1 MTFDPITLPIIATQY
16 QIIATLAKTEADSLP
31 IPAHTFMTSVI
42 NITQVSIVIDGSV
55 GSTENSRGYN
65 VCNHNYLKFEII
77 KYTVV
82 AINITPVL

>member
-1 MTFDPITLPIIATQY
+1 
-16 QIIATLAKTEADSLP
+16 
-31 IPAHTFMTSVI
+31 MTSVI

-55 GSTENSRGYN
+55 GSTENNRGYN
-65 VCNHNYLKFEII
+65 VCNHNYLKLEIT